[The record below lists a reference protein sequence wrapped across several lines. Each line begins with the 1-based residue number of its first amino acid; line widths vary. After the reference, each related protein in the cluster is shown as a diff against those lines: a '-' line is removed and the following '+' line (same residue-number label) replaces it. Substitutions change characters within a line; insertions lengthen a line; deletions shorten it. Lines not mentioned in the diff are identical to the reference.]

1 MVSFSWMYATAPT
14 SATDNVNVVYG
25 SEVRV
30 LIPEEFGGGAIEGE
44 YCDYGLVKDA
54 DGTHYDLYELLA
66 LWNSSALRDIVAE
79 YTTGG
84 VVDEVA
90 LARKA
95 CDNYDDRY
103 EWGSSVSDVLRVFA
117 IDWSHLNDGD
127 EASDLHYGLKL
138 VRSDEYGM
146 TYENC
151 RYLSAHD
158 SNQGVSYVRLGN
170 VDEHN
175 GDLEEAWLKA
185 VHPPV
190 DRNLNRSQLE
200 ELPIDAEQRYKLEK
214 VLVEGSYI

>member
-1 MVSFSWMYATAPT
+1 MGSFSWMYATAPT

-54 DGTHYDLYELLA
+54 DGIHYDLYELLA
-66 LWNSSALRDIVAE
+66 LWNSSTLRDIVAE

-95 CDNYDDRY
+95 CDNYDDHY

-158 SNQGVSYVRLGN
+158 PYQGVSYVRLDN
-170 VDEHN
+170 VDKHN
-175 GDLEEAWLKA
+175 GDLEEAWLEA

-190 DRNLNRSQLE
+190 DRNLNRSQFE

-214 VLVEGSYI
+214 VLVEG